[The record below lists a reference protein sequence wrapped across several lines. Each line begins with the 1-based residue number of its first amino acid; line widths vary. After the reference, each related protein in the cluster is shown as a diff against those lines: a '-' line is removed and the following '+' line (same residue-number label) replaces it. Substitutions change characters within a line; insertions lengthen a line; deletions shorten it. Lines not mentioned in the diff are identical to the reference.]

1 MTELS
6 SLLLPILLSAVFV
19 FIASSIIHMATPW
32 HAGDYRRVPNED
44 AVAASLR
51 AHAVPPGDYM
61 MPRPAS
67 MKEMSSPEFIEK
79 RRQGPVMVFTMMPS
93 GTMSMTSNLVQWF
106 VYLLAVGLFTAY
118 VAGLALGRGAEYMPV
133 FRLVGATAFMGYAL
147 ALAQMSVWYRR
158 NWGTTLRSMVD
169 GLVYALITAGV
180 FGWLWPT

>member
-1 MTELS
+1 MTELT

-79 RRQGPVMVFTMMPS
+79 RRQGPVMLFTMMPN
-93 GTMSMTSNLVQWF
+93 GEMSMGSSLGQWF

-133 FRLVGATAFMGYAL
+133 FRVAGATAFMGYAL
-147 ALAQMSVWYRR
+147 ALAQFSIWYKR
-158 NWGTTLRSMVD
+158 NWGTTLRSMAD
-169 GLVYALITAGV
+169 GLLYALITAGT
-180 FGWLWPT
+180 FGWLWPS

>member
-61 MPRPAS
+61 MPRPSS
-67 MKEMSSPEFIEK
+67 MKEMSSPEFLEK

-93 GTMSMTSNLVQWF
+93 GEMSMTSNLVQWF

-118 VAGLALGRGAEYMPV
+118 VAGLALARGTEYMPV

-169 GLVYALITAGV
+169 GLVYALITAGT
-180 FGWLWPT
+180 FGWLWPA